1 MVNSQFAVKV
11 APSFTDI
18 ELMTTSPKIIH
29 IITRLDR
36 GGSADLLLKLAAAQR
51 KNGRDVTI
59 ISGRTVDPVAD
70 YHEYHRQTGI
80 KIEFINCLQREIH
93 PWLDLQALWQ
103 IFRLLRQRRPDIV
116 HLHTAKAGF
125 IGRLAACSAGI
136 KGVVYTTHGHIFHG
150 YFSRLKTCIFI
161 RMEQLAAACGG
172 LITTLSEAEKQ
183 DFICRKIAPAA
194 RIIPV
199 PNGLDLAPFIAAKRG
214 AIRRELGLD
223 DKTPIIAWVGRFE
236 PVKGPEIFLAVC
248 QQLHRQ
254 YGSRIRAVM
263 TGDGVLNEKIR
274 QERELRGLTDFLLLP
289 GFRQDIVPLFTDLDL
304 LVVTSINEGFGM
316 VILEAMAAG
325 KPVVAHDVGGI
336 AEVVVEGETGFLV
349 PVGEVNAISDRLNL
363 LLNDRE
369 LYTAMSQAAR
379 QRAAA
384 YSLTAMTDKFDA
396 IYQQVQPASLSASK
410 P

>member
-1 MVNSQFAVKV
+1 MNSQ
-11 APSFTDI
+11 
-18 ELMTTSPKIIH
+18 KIIH

-51 KNGRDVTI
+51 RGGREVAI

-70 YHEYHRQTGI
+70 CHEYHRQTGI
-80 KIEFINCLQREIH
+80 RIEFVNCLQREIH
-93 PWLDLQALWQ
+93 PWLDLQALWRL
-103 IFRLLRQRRPDIV
+103 FRLLRQRRPDIV

-125 IGRLAACSAGI
+125 IGRLAACAAGI
-136 KGVVYTTHGHIFHG
+136 KGVIYTTHGHIFHG
-150 YFSRLKTCIFI
+150 YFNRLKTGIFI
-161 RMEQLAAACGG
+161 QMERLAAACGS

-183 DFICRKIAPAA
+183 DFICRRIAPAA

-199 PNGLDLAPFIAAKRG
+199 PNGLDLVPFLEAKRG
-214 AIRRELGLD
+214 IVRKELGLD
-223 DKTPIIAWVGRFE
+223 DKTPLIAWVGRFE

-248 QQLHRQ
+248 QQLHQ
-254 YGSRIRAVM
+254 KYGSRIRAVM
-263 TGDGVLNEKIR
+263 AGDGALNEKIR

-325 KPVVAHDVGGI
+325 KPVVAHNVGGI
-336 AEVVVEGETGFLV
+336 AEVVAEGETGFLV
-349 PVGEVNAISDRLNL
+349 PVGDISAISDRLHL
-363 LLNDRE
+363 LLNDRK
-369 LYTAMSQAAR
+369 LYTAMSQAAS

-384 YSLTAMTDKFDA
+384 YSLTAMTNRFDS
-396 IYQQVQPASLSASK
+396 IYQQIQPASLSASQ